1 MGTFFPRIASVLSL
15 CVVAVAQAQTPKLS
29 LLGSFRAGPYDK
41 GAAEIVAHD
50 AVSQRLFVVNG
61 ADRTIDILDMS
72 DPTKLVRITQF
83 QIPSEYGFSA
93 NSVAAK
99 NGVIAIAV
107 QAETKTD
114 PGTCIFV
121 DAEGR
126 VLKAVTVGALPDM
139 LTFTPNGKYVL
150 VANEGEPSADYS
162 VDPEGSVSVI
172 DISGGIA
179 SLTQAKVRTAGFGQ
193 FPLPSLEPGVRIFGP
208 NASVAQ
214 DLEPEY
220 IAVSPDSKTAYV
232 TLQENNAMGVLDVET
247 ATFQRIAALG
257 VKPHWQAGN
266 EIDSSDR
273 DNEKSLRT
281 WTVWGMYMPDGVAS
295 FTGPDNRLYL
305 VTANEGD
312 AREYDNFVEAGRVST
327 LKLDPAFY
335 PNASELQQASWLG
348 RLNVSKASGD
358 LDGDGDYDMLFSFGA
373 RSISVWTADVQLAWD
388 SHNQF
393 EVLIAKERPESF
405 NVSNTD
411 QTVDS
416 RSDDKGPEPE
426 GVVIGVVNGK
436 NYAFIGNERA
446 GNIMIYDM
454 TDPYSPKYVGMAW
467 NRNMTAKTDTAEA
480 GDLGPEGLIF
490 IPAADSPVGKP
501 LLVVANEISGTT
513 TVWRID

>member
-1 MGTFFPRIASVLSL
+1 MVTKFWRIGSVLTL
-15 CVVAVAQAQTPKLS
+15 IALAAAQAQTPKLS
-29 LLGSFRAGPYDK
+29 VLGSFRAGPYDK

-50 AVSQRLFVVNG
+50 PATQRLFVVNG

-72 DPTKLVRITQF
+72 DPTKVTRISQV
-83 QIPSEYGFSA
+83 QIPSEYGHSA

-99 NGVIAIAV
+99 NGVIAAAV
-107 QAETKTD
+107 QAEVKTD
-114 PGTCIFV
+114 PGTCLFL

-126 VLKAVTVGALPDM
+126 VLKSVKVGALPDM
-139 LTFTPNGKYVL
+139 LTFTPDGKYVL
-150 VANEGEPSADYS
+150 VANEAEPSADYT

-172 DISGGIA
+172 DISGGIDN
-179 SLTQAKVRTAGFGQ
+179 LTQANVRTAGFGQ
-193 FPLPSLEPGVRIFGP
+193 FTLQSLVPGVRIFGP
-208 NASVAQ
+208 NATVAQ

-247 ATFQRIAALG
+247 ATFRRIAALG
-257 VKPHWQAGN
+257 VKAHWRAGN

-273 DNEKSLRT
+273 DNLKSPRT
-281 WTVWGMYMPDGVAS
+281 WTVWGMYMPDGVAT
-295 FTGPDNRLYL
+295 FVGPDNQVYL

-312 AREYDNFVEAGRVST
+312 AREHGDYVEAARVST

-335 PNASELQQASWLG
+335 PNASELQQANWLG

-373 RSISVWTADVQLAWD
+373 RSVSVWTADVQLAWD
-388 SHNQF
+388 SHNQLETF
-393 EVLIAKERPESF
+393 TAQERPEAF

-411 QTVDS
+411 NTVDS

-426 GVVIGVVNGK
+426 GVVIGNIGGK
-436 NYAFIGNERA
+436 NYAFVGNERSS
-446 GNIMIYDM
+446 NIVMYDL
-454 TDPYSPKYVGMAW
+454 TVPYAPQYVGMAW
-467 NRNMTAKTDTAEA
+467 NRNLTAKTDTAEA

-490 IPAADSPVGKP
+490 IRAADSPVSKP

-513 TVWRID
+513 TVWQID